1 MLVAV
6 ADSSWHTCPWE
17 MGRAD
22 LEQRLIRLYQKANP
36 SKISDAFSV
45 SEEWYGNEEE
55 LRLMVK
61 QRYNTLLEPPRSP
74 LPSPANS
81 AKW

>member
-1 MLVAV
+1 MLAAL

-45 SEEWYGNEEE
+45 SEEVHCIPKIAY
-55 LRLMVK
+55 LH
-61 QRYNTLLEPPRSP
+61 
-74 LPSPANS
+74 PSPPAP
-81 AKW
+81 